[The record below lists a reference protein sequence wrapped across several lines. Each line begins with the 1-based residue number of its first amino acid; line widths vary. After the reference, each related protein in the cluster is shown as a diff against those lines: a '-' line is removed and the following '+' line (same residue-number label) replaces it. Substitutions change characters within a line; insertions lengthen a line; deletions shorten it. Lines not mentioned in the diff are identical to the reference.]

1 MNETPILLLTGYLG
15 SGKTTLV
22 NNILT
27 NKKGIKFA
35 VIVNDIGEIN
45 IDAAL
50 IQKGGVVMGKWYDDY
65 KKLDLLGGKISFII
79 EDDEDMIEIHYKDGM
94 LIDVGYIE
102 RMHSYFITVV
112 SSDTIEGWKQP
123 VEEVKVEDKTVLADK
138 IQETIYKYRR

>member
-1 MNETPILLLTGYLG
+1 MKNWFEAYQ
-15 SGKTTLV
+15 
-22 NNILT
+22 N
-27 NKKGIKFA
+27 
-35 VIVNDIGEIN
+35 
-45 IDAAL
+45 
-50 IQKGGVVMGKWYDDY
+50 
-65 KKLDLLGGKISFII
+65 LDLLNGKIRFIL

-112 SSDTIEGWKQP
+112 SSDTVEGWKQP